1 MHQRQSIDKHTHII
15 AILPPSLYRVLIN
28 HLQTVIINMI
38 FIKQFD
44 INLTPIIAFKHL
56 VCISKRRLIKS
67 RVMAGNGLFEFVQIF
82 VIGNGTYTK
91 YYANTTRESHLKDK
105 NDIKVQKSSHSFE
118 FTSFWADLKNN
129 PISDLCDFA
138 KTFFLLNIHFCVFSV
153 GIACLM
159 WIESCLSCDLIK
171 SPLRRKS
178 CKKSL

>member
-1 MHQRQSIDKHTHII
+1 
-15 AILPPSLYRVLIN
+15 
-28 HLQTVIINMI
+28 
-38 FIKQFD
+38 
-44 INLTPIIAFKHL
+44 
-56 VCISKRRLIKS
+56 
-67 RVMAGNGLFEFVQIF
+67 MAGNGLFEFVQIF

-178 CKKSL
+178 CKKSLWAIIISFMGAGHKVEGISGIPQGVARHLQALRSRNLQVALRRFIRCFLSWIERT